1 VKQVPLTGKTTGND
15 AQVNTNTA
23 LDTWIINDS
32 QKKNQKGRRVISA
45 ITQTHNG
52 QEQY

>member
-32 QKKNQKGRRVISA
+32 QKKKSKSQKSDICHYRDP
-45 ITQTHNG
+45 
-52 QEQY
+52 